1 MARKAN
7 IAREEINQAC
17 WDLLEKNLFPNIPR
31 LTEYFL
37 KKDGRRCSNTTFMNA
52 IAEWEVTYKE
62 HQEHHLKELDDV
74 LSPVFKRFSR
84 DITQNI
90 GLLLDEKVNSIEQQ
104 QTLKQNAVKG
114 GYLSLSSSLVDLQKS
129 YDSLLDKHESTKKQ
143 TLELK
148 QRQTFNQQRHQ
159 EILTQNQ
166 VLSSQIK
173 QKTSE
178 NTELRINLSQ
188 KEVDLAKL
196 DNQIA
201 QLKRENADLKGLHKD
216 KQNQQALIDAKKWQ
230 MMNEKLD
237 TLTNSLK
244 TMVHKD
250 RGIGK

>member
-7 IAREEINQAC
+7 IAREEIHQAC
-17 WDLLEKNLFPNIPR
+17 WELLEKNSFPNIPR

-37 KKDGRRCSNTTFMNA
+37 QKDGRRCSNTTFMNA
-52 IAEWEVTYKE
+52 IAEWEATYKE
-62 HQEHHLKELDDV
+62 HQEHHLKELDGV
-74 LSPVFKRFSR
+74 LLPVFKRFSR
-84 DITQNI
+84 DITQNL
-90 GLLLDEKVNSIEQQ
+90 GLLLDEKVTHLEQQ

-114 GYLSLSSSLVDLQKS
+114 GYLSLSSSLMDLQKS
-129 YDSLLDKHESTKKQ
+129 YDTLLDEHENTKKQ
-143 TLELK
+143 MLELK
-148 QRQTFNQQRHQ
+148 QRQTFSQQRYQ

-201 QLKRENADLKGLHKD
+201 QLKKENVKFMDQLKD
-216 KQNQQALIDAKKWQ
+216 KQNQQALIDTRKWQ
-230 MMNEKLD
+230 MMSEKLD
-237 TLTNSLK
+237 TMTNSLK
-244 TMVHKD
+244 TMGYKD
-250 RGIGK
+250 RGTAK

>member
-7 IAREEINQAC
+7 IAREEIHQAC
-17 WDLLEKNLFPNIPR
+17 WELLEKNSFPNIPR

-62 HQEHHLKELDDV
+62 HQDHHIKELDGV
-74 LSPVFKRFSR
+74 LLPVFKRFSR

-90 GLLLDEKVNSIEQQ
+90 GLLLDEKVSHLEQQ

-129 YDSLLDKHESTKKQ
+129 YDTLLDEHENTKKQ
-143 TLELK
+143 MLELK
-148 QRQTFNQQRHQ
+148 QRQTFSQQRYQ

-173 QKTSE
+173 QRTSE

-201 QLKRENADLKGLHKD
+201 QLKKENATFMEQLKN
-216 KQNQQALIDAKKWQ
+216 KQSQQALVDAKKWQ
-230 MMNEKLD
+230 MMSEKLD
-237 TLTNSLK
+237 TMTNSLK
-244 TMVHKD
+244 TMEHKD
-250 RGIGK
+250 RGTVK